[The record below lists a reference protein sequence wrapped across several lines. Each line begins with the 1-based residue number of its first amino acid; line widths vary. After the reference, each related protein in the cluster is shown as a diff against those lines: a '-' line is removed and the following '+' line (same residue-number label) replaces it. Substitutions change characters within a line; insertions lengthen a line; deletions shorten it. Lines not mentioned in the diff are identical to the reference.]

1 VVKAFKSEV
10 LYSAVNVIFLVQEL
24 IFA

>member
-24 IFA
+24 ISA